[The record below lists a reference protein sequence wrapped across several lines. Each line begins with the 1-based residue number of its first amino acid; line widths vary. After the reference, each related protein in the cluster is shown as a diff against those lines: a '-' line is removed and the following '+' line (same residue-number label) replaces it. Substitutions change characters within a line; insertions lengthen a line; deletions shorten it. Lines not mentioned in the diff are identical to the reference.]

1 MRDSFGGPVGTRLVN
16 VNHHCTPDEL
26 NPVVHRVGFP
36 PRGAQVIPA
45 TILGLF
51 VNATCTRMV
60 SYDVFNLRGWWM
72 KDAERVWKVRNVPWS
87 FELFVSRMYIK
98 YTRTRILI
106 RDFSGFESCRI
117 FKSTVRYWVGKSGN
131 NFKRRNKRK
140 ENENLFVKSFFFRN
154 FLKMN

>member
-1 MRDSFGGPVGTRLVN
+1 
-16 VNHHCTPDEL
+16 
-26 NPVVHRVGFP
+26 
-36 PRGAQVIPA
+36 
-45 TILGLF
+45 
-51 VNATCTRMV
+51 
-60 SYDVFNLRGWWM
+60 
-72 KDAERVWKVRNVPWS
+72 
-87 FELFVSRMYIK
+87 MYIK